1 MLPARFWP
9 AAMSEF
15 KTHGPSTDPEKTVQ
29 SDQAAKH
36 TGADKAVDDL
46 THRNVNSIAALE
58 AAAKISVGRGERL
71 AMRIAGFCGSMLFIY
86 IHLAWFSAW
95 IFFNMS
101 PIFANHPDPF
111 PFFFLTGIVTLEL
124 FFLSAFI
131 LISQNQETKI
141 TEKRSHLNLQINM
154 LTEQE
159 NTKMLKMLN
168 EISLKLGV
176 DQHPD
181 SDLAALAGST
191 KHEKLFDQIENAN
204 NQAAKEK

>member
-1 MLPARFWP
+1 MKNTERAAPLADATDRAR
-9 AAMSEF
+9 SY
-15 KTHGPSTDPEKTVQ
+15 
-29 SDQAAKH
+29 QAARH
-36 TGADKAVDDL
+36 AVDDKAVDDL
-46 THRNVNSIAALE
+46 THQNVKSIAALE
-58 AAAKISVGRGERL
+58 AAAKISTGWGERL

-95 IFFNMS
+95 IFFNVS

-111 PFFFLTGIVTLEL
+111 PFFFLTTIVTLEL

-159 NTKMLKMLN
+159 NTKMLKMLSQ
-168 EISLKLGV
+168 ISVKLGV
-176 DQHPD
+176 DQDHD

-191 KHEKLFDQIENAN
+191 KHEKLFDQIESAHNP
-204 NQAAKEK
+204 AAKEK